1 MRRLQGLCRDTRL
14 YTFSDKVAVAQE
26 DKRITAKS
34 KKRNCFF
41 IILSIWRQRY
51 RITFK
56 ILFIFITDITTT
68 LVYFI
73 KNFFNLIINI
83 LLKIINATFNITI

>member
-1 MRRLQGLCRDTRL
+1 MKIRSKPYPKTVKSGWNIHNYKNHIASHALPPETR
-14 YTFSDKVAVAQE
+14 TKVAVAQE

-51 RITFK
+51 RINC
-56 ILFIFITDITTT
+56 FIF
-68 LVYFI
+68 
-73 KNFFNLIINI
+73 
-83 LLKIINATFNITI
+83 AQP